1 MQRGS
6 SDWCSPGDSTDFGA
20 WGHIGGFGPGLWI
33 AAGRRSGRSLS
44 SRGMAYQPT
53 TALEVSGHRFLRRR
67 LECALL
73 GSDLRAVNEPMRA
86 SARSL
91 MTGLGL
97 TVIVLAGCVVLAFLR
112 PQPGLPTAPIL
123 MEKQSGALFVR
134 LGDTLHPV
142 LNLASARLIA
152 QTDSDPQVIS
162 ASALSHGRRGPLLG
176 IYGAPHFVGK
186 PLSED
191 ESRWTVCDG
200 HDGTTV
206 VVGRGEG
213 SQSHV
218 LARDEALLVRPTSAG
233 STYLLYNGRRA
244 LVDLADAA
252 VARALGSDTQAPRT
266 VSPLLLNV
274 VPEAPPL
281 TPPRIADAGG
291 RGPAWLPGFPIGSV
305 LKVTRTGGDEFYV
318 VLTDGVQRVGQLA
331 ADLVR
336 LADSHGARTVISVAP
351 DVIRNAPAV
360 TRLPVSGFP
369 DQAKVAPVADDATLC
384 AGWTPARSGSAEV
397 SFSFGGLP
405 LSDGQGPVPLTQA
418 DGQGPALDA
427 VYLPPGRSA
436 YVRATSLS
444 GGDLRAGTRYLVSD
458 NGVRYAVHD
467 DDAAHDLGM
476 PDTMIAAPW
485 PVLAGLP
492 AGPELSRANASVAQD
507 VPSSARPHSTERQHQ
522 SQ

>member
-1 MQRGS
+1 M
-6 SDWCSPGDSTDFGA
+6 
-20 WGHIGGFGPGLWI
+20 
-33 AAGRRSGRSLS
+33 AAGPRRHRSLS

-53 TALEVSGHRFLRRR
+53 TKLEVSGYRFMRRR

-73 GSDLRAVNEPMRA
+73 GSDLRAVNGPMRA
-86 SARSL
+86 PAQSL
-91 MTGLGL
+91 MAGLGL
-97 TVIVLAGCVVLAFLR
+97 TVIMLAGCVALAFLR

-142 LNLASARLIA
+142 LNLASARLIT

-162 ASALSHGRRGPLLG
+162 ASALSHGKRGPLLG
-176 IYGAPHFVGK
+176 ISGAPQFVGK

-200 HDGTTV
+200 RDGTTV

-218 LARDEALLVRPTSAG
+218 LARDEALLVRPSSEG
-233 STYLLYNGRRA
+233 STYLLYDGRRA
-244 LVDLADAA
+244 LVNLADAV
-252 VARALGSDTQAPRT
+252 VARALASDNQTPRT

-281 TPPRIADAGG
+281 TAPRIADAGS
-291 RGPAWLPGFPIGSV
+291 RSPAWLPGFPIGSV

-336 LADSHGARTVISVAP
+336 LANSHGARTVISVAA

-360 TRLPVSGFP
+360 TSLPVSGFP
-369 DQAKVAPVADDATLC
+369 DQAKVAPTADDATLC
-384 AGWTPARSGSAEV
+384 AGWTPASSGRADI

-405 LSDGQGPVPLTQA
+405 LSDGQRPVPLAQA
-418 DGQGPALDA
+418 DGKGPALDA

-444 GGDLRAGTRYLVSD
+444 GGDVRAGTRYLISD
-458 NGVRYAVHD
+458 NGVRYAVRD
-467 DDAAHDLGM
+467 DNAAHDLGM
-476 PDTMIAAPW
+476 PDAMIAAPW
-485 PVLAGLP
+485 PVLATLP

-507 VPSSARPHSTERQHQ
+507 VPAAPPHCTERQHQ